1 MIKTYCYSFQEII
14 VSPVEMYLMEISF
27 VCYTLLYIFPSFG
40 CLYIYIY
47 VHITQIVQFWK
58 VGPQTRDHNSVKS

>member
-1 MIKTYCYSFQEII
+1 MLMIKTYCYSFQEII

-40 CLYIYIY
+40 CLYIYICTHY
-47 VHITQIVQFWK
+47 PNCAILESGAT
-58 VGPQTRDHNSVKS
+58 DS